1 MFDLRRYW
9 QEIRALEGALPQYL
23 WIVDAAGILIE
34 VTARIGAKMLHAKSH
49 RVATEEEILAHR
61 ERGSIADRDAAMA
74 DRRRR
79 GVDVVSVG
87 DQ

>member
-23 WIVDAAGILIE
+23 WIVDAAGVLIE

-49 RVATEEEILAHR
+49 RVATEDEVAAHR
-61 ERGSIADRDAAMA
+61 EQEEAREREAAA
-74 DRRRR
+74 ESKRRR
-79 GVDVVSVG
+79 GVEVVSI
-87 DQ
+87 

>member
-23 WIVDAAGILIE
+23 WIVDAAGVLIE

-49 RVATEEEILAHR
+49 RVATEDEVAAHR
-61 ERGSIADRDAAMA
+61 DREEAKNREAAA
-74 DRRRR
+74 EKRRRN
-79 GVDVVSVG
+79 GVEVVAVE
-87 DQ
+87 